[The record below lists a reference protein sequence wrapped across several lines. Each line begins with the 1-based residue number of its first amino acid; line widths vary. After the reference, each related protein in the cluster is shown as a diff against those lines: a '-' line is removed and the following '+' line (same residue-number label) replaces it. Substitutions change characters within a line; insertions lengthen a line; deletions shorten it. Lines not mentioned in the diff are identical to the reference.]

1 MLQKT
6 LISLL
11 VMALAGVMCVFLGPE
26 ASAQALQTPSSRGL
40 AAIDSATKANRYLFI
55 FFYRQQD
62 PQTLSLGEVFN
73 SAVTATAGRADS
85 IAILITDPSEAGIV
99 KTFGV
104 SEAPMPLVLVRAPNG
119 AVTASF
125 PSKFTKQQLLDAFG
139 TPSMEKLLGALQ
151 QGKLVLLCVQN
162 GRTRWNAEA
171 MNGVRAFKADPLYS
185 SAIEVLVLDPNS
197 AAERPLLAKLGM
209 NTPVDEATTLLM
221 APPGSIIGSFKGA
234 TDKNQLIAT
243 LTNALSGCGTG
254 CKPGQCGVGN

>member
-11 VMALAGVMCVFLGPE
+11 VLALAGLMCVVLGPE
-26 ASAQALQTPSSRGL
+26 ASAQALQTPSSKGL

-62 PQTLSLGEVFN
+62 PQTLSLGDVFN